1 MGHSEIPMADL
12 QDRVPPHNEEAE
24 MAVLGAMM
32 LSATAV
38 QEVSQVL
45 EPHHFYLPVH
55 QEIYATMIE
64 LVRRRMTVDLVTMRD
79 TLMSNGRLE
88 DIGGVSYLV
97 RLVDDVPSAASAV
110 DYARIV
116 RDRSKLRRL
125 LEASAEIHKVV
136 FDPNSSI
143 DKKVETAEK
152 LVYDL
157 KAGDRADYFQPLSM
171 FANRFFDGIEALMSN
186 TGGVAGLTTGYPDL
200 DRLTTGFSP
209 GDLIILA
216 ARPAMGKTSL
226 VMNFAMNV
234 ARSGNGAV
242 ACFNLEMPGEQLV
255 QRLISMLST
264 VPIESMRRTGLS
276 TESYDKIIV
285 AAEQLVSL
293 PIFIDDTSQLSA
305 LDMIARCRR
314 LQMDLDDRVRRGE
327 LEPQAGRLA
336 LVIVDYLQLMRAQR
350 GSDNRVQEVS
360 EIARGLKLMA
370 RELRVPV
377 IALSQLSREVEKRP
391 NKRPQLSDLRES
403 GSIEAD
409 ADLVAFIYRDEY
421 YRQKEEGGGDDF
433 HENPEHTEA
442 SEVIIA
448 KHRNGATGTVLLGF
462 QPSLTRFWSLANEDK
477 EDYWRSKRRQNF
489 ADD

>member
-1 MGHSEIPMADL
+1 
-12 QDRVPPHNEEAE
+12 
-24 MAVLGAMM
+24 
-32 LSATAV
+32 
-38 QEVSQVL
+38 
-45 EPHHFYLPVH
+45 
-55 QEIYATMIE
+55 
-64 LVRRRMTVDLVTMRD
+64 
-79 TLMSNGRLE
+79 
-88 DIGGVSYLV
+88 
-97 RLVDDVPSAASAV
+97 
-110 DYARIV
+110 
-116 RDRSKLRRL
+116 
-125 LEASAEIHKVV
+125 
-136 FDPNSSI
+136 
-143 DKKVETAEK
+143 
-152 LVYDL
+152 
-157 KAGDRADYFQPLSM
+157 
-171 FANRFFDGIEALMSN
+171 
-186 TGGVAGLTTGYPDL
+186 
-200 DRLTTGFSP
+200 LTTGFSP
-209 GDLIILA
+209 GDLVILA

-314 LQMDLDDRVRRGE
+314 LQMDLDDRVRRDE
-327 LEPQAGRLA
+327 LDPQGGRLA